1 MTIFTNDWG
10 ETATTLDEI
19 ICKNLEHM
27 DEEDL
32 IRELHYQNI
41 TDKIFAWAL
50 KQDNFYSEFDDYIQ
64 QAKKI
69 WAFSQGWWE
78 EEE

>member
-10 ETATTLDEI
+10 ETATTRDEI
-19 ICKNLEHM
+19 IRKNLEHM

-32 IRELHYQNI
+32 IKELHYQDI
-41 TDKIFAWAL
+41 TDEIFAWAL
-50 KQDNFYSEFDDYIQ
+50 KQDNFRSEFDSYIQ
-64 QAKKI
+64 QAKKN